1 MFKVFLRY
9 CFELPYFFFNLF
21 PYKIRKKITNYLVY
35 KINVEKKDGKFIYFP
50 NHVTNKKKLILD
62 VGSFDGRSIDDFLYN
77 NSNVI
82 IHAFEPNPSL
92 FLKLKKKYK
101 DNKKVILNQIALG
114 DVNSYKTFYLNF
126 FEETSSLKMLNK
138 SRNRQDNNH
147 TKKIIRVKCMTLE
160 KYLKIK
166 KIKKIDL
173 LKLDTQGNEYL
184 ILKGAKKILAKGL
197 INFIKLE
204 LIFEDYYTKSTKF
217 YEIEKNF
224 IKSNYKLISL
234 EDLKYSADT
243 KILQLD
249 AIYKIK

>member
-21 PYKIRKKITNYLVY
+21 PYKIRKKI
-35 KINVEKKDGKFIYFP
+35 
-50 NHVTNKKKLILD
+50 
-62 VGSFDGRSIDDFLYN
+62 
-77 NSNVI
+77 
-82 IHAFEPNPSL
+82 
-92 FLKLKKKYK
+92 
-101 DNKKVILNQIALG
+101 
-114 DVNSYKTFYLNF
+114 
-126 FEETSSLKMLNK
+126 
-138 SRNRQDNNH
+138 
-147 TKKIIRVKCMTLE
+147 
-160 KYLKIK
+160 LKIK